1 MIDYSA
7 ITESS
12 AVIFTIYFLVS
23 GSFLNDENK
32 YHLRLYAYKN
42 YLIFIFIA
50 FSITMIL
57 SSMELYCSIFTF
69 IIPTIILGYSLNYL
83 MAFYYIKYQEIL
95 RTNLFFI
102 SSPNFFN
109 NSGSFNISSKTF
121 SITLDLK

>member
-1 MIDYSA
+1 MIP
-7 ITESS
+7 
-12 AVIFTIYFLVS
+12 
-23 GSFLNDENK
+23 
-32 YHLRLYAYKN
+32 
-42 YLIFIFIA
+42 
-50 FSITMIL
+50 